1 MPKRKVCANC
11 KFYRDASCSH
21 YWIDRPEQQTCED
34 FRQNEPEQ
42 NGKERTAMTEEQ
54 FRYLVKIVRQRT
66 AEEDAK
72 LTESVRTCNFE
83 TASFHAGKSGAF
95 HEMLF
100 WMHGMST
107 DDTEDAFK

>member
-1 MPKRKVCANC
+1 
-11 KFYRDASCSH
+11 
-21 YWIDRPEQQTCED
+21 
-34 FRQNEPEQ
+34 
-42 NGKERTAMTEEQ
+42 MTNEQ
-54 FRYLVKIVRQRT
+54 FRYLVKIMRRRA

-72 LTESVRTCNFE
+72 LTESFE

-100 WMHGMST
+100 WLHSMAS

>member
-1 MPKRKVCANC
+1 
-11 KFYRDASCSH
+11 
-21 YWIDRPEQQTCED
+21 
-34 FRQNEPEQ
+34 
-42 NGKERTAMTEEQ
+42 MTDEQ
-54 FRYLVKIVRQRT
+54 FRYLVKIVRQRVR
-66 AEEDAK
+66 EENDK

-100 WMHGMST
+100 WLRGMAS